1 MAEILTV
8 IDIIRLVGTEFVDV
22 PDAKLNQWI
31 ELAKPMVSKKQFGK
45 MYDQALAY
53 LVCHKMKL
61 CGLGSNP
68 LGEIG
73 KIGVGF
79 SVGSVSEGSTS
90 VSFGA
95 TQSSN
100 LATDAELGLT
110 TYGLQFLQLRRHVI
124 IPIHCGG
131 ERTL

>member
-1 MAEILTV
+1 MAALTT
-8 IDIIRLVGTEFVDV
+8 IEIIRMIGSEFSETTDGELE
-22 PDAKLNQWI
+22 KWI
-31 ELAKPMVSKKQFGK
+31 ELVKPMVSQKQFGK
-45 MYDQALAY
+45 LYQQAIAY

-61 CGLGSNP
+61 CGFGTNP

-124 IPIHCGG
+124 IPIHCSG